1 MPKMAWAR
9 FSHQLSKIL
18 KKHMPAALKV
28 DWFLSVRK
36 SYTLCRQLAWLSV
49 MTGLVVS
56 LGHFLVACHS
66 SHACNLNAGT
76 SLEESTRISFC
87 ATSALCCC
95 ALGWSC
101 TGCWSGGVVVDVG
114 NKLGGCSSF
123 NNHVCSGTVSQV
135 TPLASH
141 QHANTSCTKGW
152 LHPVLCLWKTGQGC
166 SLRGSDGPCTG
177 NLKSLDIFA
186 VAYKA
191 MKALVSMDI
200 ICMINWSRRLLAQL
214 LT

>member
-36 SYTLCRQLAWLSV
+36 SHTLCRQLAWLSV
-49 MTGLVVS
+49 MTFLVVS

-141 QHANTSCTKGW
+141 QHANTSCTKVGFELATDCIQFYVFAKQDKAAASEVVTVPALERVW
-152 LHPVLCLWKTGQGC
+152 
-166 SLRGSDGPCTG
+166 
-177 NLKSLDIFA
+177 IF
-186 VAYKA
+186 
-191 MKALVSMDI
+191 L
-200 ICMINWSRRLLAQL
+200 Q
-214 LT
+214 